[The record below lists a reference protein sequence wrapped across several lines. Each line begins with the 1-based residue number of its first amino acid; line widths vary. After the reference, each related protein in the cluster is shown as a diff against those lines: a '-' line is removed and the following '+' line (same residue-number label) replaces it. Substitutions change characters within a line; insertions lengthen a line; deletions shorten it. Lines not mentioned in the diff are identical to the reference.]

1 METLCQPRN
10 VIYLMYR
17 LRCRQGWFVK
27 ETGGGA
33 GVLNRYFSGQ
43 SYRTTQLGTR
53 TNHTSW
59 CVRNKTHEWKTPV
72 SAAVRLM
79 HAVRQ
84 GETVMNVFDRKTK
97 RKQKNWTASRPD
109 HEDFDYL
116 RDEVA
121 YRIADRVCDVS
132 RKFPVAL
139 DLGCGKGYISKYLNK
154 DIVETLYQCDTS
166 EKMLEHY
173 YFLQATNRPS
183 EVPTLTFQADEE
195 FLPCKDNSLDLVVS
209 CLSLHWVNDLPGCLR
224 QVWSALKP
232 DGCFIG
238 VMFGGDTLFELRCSL
253 QLAETEREGG
263 FAPHVS
269 PFTDVRDL
277 GNLLTR
283 AGYTMLTMDMDDLT
297 VNFPSMY
304 ELMADLQGMG
314 ESNASW
320 ARKAILHRDTMMAA
334 AAVYKDMYGNEDGTV
349 PATFQLLYM
358 IGWKPHKSQPK
369 PAKRGSATASFG
381 DLSSAPPQSG
391 QNKPT

>member
-1 METLCQPRN
+1 MGTLCWPRN
-10 VIYLMYR
+10 VLHLIYR
-17 LRCRQGWFVK
+17 RRCHQGRFVQEK
-27 ETGGGA
+27 GGGA
-33 GVLNRYFSGQ
+33 GVLNRCISERT
-43 SYRTTQLGTR
+43 YRTTILPETR
-53 TNHTSW
+53 TYPKSGLL
-59 CVRNKTHEWKTPV
+59 RNKPQAWRTPV
-72 SAAVRLM
+72 SATVRLM

-97 RKQKNWTASRPD
+97 RKQKNWASSRPD

-121 YRIADRVCDVS
+121 FRLADRVCDVS

-139 DLGCGKGYISKYLNK
+139 DLGCGKGYISKYLNQ
-154 DIVETLYQCDTS
+154 DIVETLYQCDTA
-166 EKMLEHY
+166 EKMLEH
-173 YFLQATNRPS
+173 ATNRPS

-195 FLPCKDNSLDLVVS
+195 FIPFKDSSLDLVMS

-283 AGYTMLTMDMDDLT
+283 AGYTMLTMDTDELT

-320 ARKAILHRDTMMAA
+320 ARKTILHRDTMMAA
-334 AAVYKDMYGNEDGTV
+334 AAVYKDMYGNEDGTI

-381 DLSSAPPQSG
+381 DLSSTSSG

>member
-1 METLCQPRN
+1 MGTLCRPRN
-10 VIYLMYR
+10 VLQMIYR
-17 LRCRQGWFVK
+17 IRCRQGRFGQ
-27 ETGGGA
+27 EEGGGA
-33 GVLNRYFSGQ
+33 GVWKQCISGR
-43 SYRTTQLGTR
+43 SYGTMAQPGTR
-53 TNHTSW
+53 TYLTSGLL
-59 CVRNKTHEWKTPV
+59 RNKTHERRT
-72 SAAVRLM
+72 AVRLM

-84 GETVMNVFDRKTK
+84 GETLMNVFDRKTK
-97 RKQKNWTASRPD
+97 RKQKNWAASRPD
-109 HEDFDYL
+109 HQDFDYL

-154 DIVETLYQCDTS
+154 EIVETLYQCDTG
-166 EKMLEHY
+166 EKMLEHARN
-173 YFLQATNRPS
+173 QPS

-195 FLPCKDNSLDLVVS
+195 FLPCRDNSLDLVVS
-209 CLSLHWVNDLPGCLR
+209 SLSLHWVNDLPGCLR

-283 AGYTMLTMDMDDLT
+283 AGYTMLTMDTDELT

-320 ARKAILHRDTMMAA
+320 ARKPILHRDTMLAA

-381 DLSSAPPQSG
+381 DLSSAPSQSG